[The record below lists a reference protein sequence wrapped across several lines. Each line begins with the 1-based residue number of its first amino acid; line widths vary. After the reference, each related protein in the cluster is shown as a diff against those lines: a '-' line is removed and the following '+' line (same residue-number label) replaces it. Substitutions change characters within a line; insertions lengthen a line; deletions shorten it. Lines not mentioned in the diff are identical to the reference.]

1 MLTPIF
7 PMHLFHFVSFVSSY
21 IFKYMDMG
29 SCGIF
34 SLSTVVCLFI
44 LISSTLCQN
53 LPYGS
58 GASISNVNNSSSPLS
73 SSGGFDLQSLLSSLS
88 HLSYS
93 DVVRRAGEALQ
104 KLYLSGNVSSI
115 CLKDLQV
122 LFDALMSGQQWALR
136 SKLRDYLKSHY
147 NYCCIKWL
155 LIVTMLHELYWY

>member
-1 MLTPIF
+1 MLTPTF
-7 PMHLFHFVSFVSSY
+7 LMHLFHFVSFISSY

-29 SCGIF
+29 SCGNF

-44 LISSTLCQN
+44 LTSSTLCQN

-73 SSGGFDLQSLLSSLS
+73 SGGFDLQSLLSSLS
-88 HLSYS
+88 RLSYS

-104 KLYLSGNVSSI
+104 KLYLSGNVSSN
-115 CLKDLQV
+115 CLKNLQV

-136 SKLRDYLKSHY
+136 SKLRSYLKSH
-147 NYCCIKWL
+147 
-155 LIVTMLHELYWY
+155 